1 MSLTRRE
8 RKLTIVQL
16 KRRIAALL
24 AALALTAVA
33 VSPALATTL
42 NPDHQNTTA
51 AEFLAAHPETADDCE
66 GTPPPEGMVL
76 WHFILNGAPS
86 GETVTLTA
94 NFLDG
99 DGNPVAPITDVG
111 EEADASGTY
120 HFEITT
126 PDDYTLVNAST
137 DVDGNQ
143 LNLSHVCFGEPP
155 VIIPEAPASALLV
168 LSAALIGLYFIRRMS
183 MKGSPTAA

>member
-1 MSLTRRE
+1 MKLRRH
-8 RKLTIVQL
+8 LAHVV
-16 KRRIAALL
+16 
-24 AALALTAVA
+24 AALALTALA

-42 NPDHQNTTA
+42 NPDHQNTSA

-66 GTPPPEGMVL
+66 DVTVAEGSVL

-99 DGNPVAPITDVG
+99 DGNPVPPITDEG
-111 EEADASGTY
+111 DEADSSGTY

-126 PDDYTLVNAST
+126 PDDYTLVSAST
-137 DVDGNQ
+137 DVDGNN
-143 LNLSHVCFGEPP
+143 LNLSHVCIGEPP

-168 LSAALIGLYFIRRMS
+168 LSAGIIGLLYLFRRRS
-183 MKGSPTAA
+183 AVSGVAA